1 VSWTAYDDKSKAIM
15 DEAEALDESD
25 LSDATVEG
33 RPESAPDFD
42 PISGP
47 VISGDRWGGMAG
59 GPTPPRPEEV
69 GLLEGAR
76 RMPSSVL
83 VSPTP
88 LPPPE
93 PSELAPGEVAVL
105 VGQDILTGATV
116 ERRDAYV
123 IFDEDGLR
131 RAFSAIRHAR
141 RRLAEN
147 ERMQRPEV
155 EALERELAILKEAN
169 ARANVAQLR
178 EIAFQENAIEVY
190 AQTHRKEVLGSETPR
205 KGEPKT
211 RDYGIGRISYKG
223 RPRGYRLRQDLKPSD
238 ARAMLTKWATER
250 EAAGDVDLRAGPLMV
265 QPTEKEPDLERI
277 KEYAD
282 ACSEQDKTRVVPD
295 GLEWVPEG
303 ETITVK
309 TEEK

>member
-1 VSWTAYDDKSKAIM
+1 MSGEYGQDGFPLDV
-15 DEAEALDESD
+15 DESD
-25 LSDATVEG
+25 LSDATQA
-33 RPESAPDFD
+33 RPEDMPPATSGVAVGAVYDHAFAPSPDED
-42 PISGP
+42 YCG
-47 VISGDRWGGMAG
+47 VCGGARRIHL
-59 GPTPPRPEEV
+59 PPPPRP
-69 GLLEGAR
+69 L
-76 RMPSSVL
+76 P
-83 VSPTP
+83 P

-93 PSELAPGEVAVL
+93 PPSLAPGMVAVL
-105 VGQDILTGATV
+105 VGQDILTGAQV

-123 IFDEDGLR
+123 ISDEDGLR

-141 RRLAEN
+141 RRLAQN

-155 EALERELAILKEAN
+155 EALERELADLKEAN
-169 ARANVAQLR
+169 AKANAAQLR

-190 AQTHRKEVLGSETPR
+190 AQLHRKEVLGSETPR

-309 TEEK
+309 TEEKP